1 MEDKMSGDVARAIGQ
16 MSEETKRIGRLI
28 SRANDPAPPRCA
40 KAIYDRLAKRGL
52 LQKRGW

>member
-1 MEDKMSGDVARAIGQ
+1 MKDKTSGAVARAIDQ
-16 MSEETKRIGRLI
+16 VSEKAKRVERLI

-40 KAIYDRLAKRGL
+40 KAIYDRFAKRGM